1 MRTSFITRPTLIAI
15 CAALSACGGGGS
27 LDTASSAVSSADIA
41 QGTTTA
47 GSLATNLNGPVTTT
61 VGGSTST
68 SSGTTSPTG
77 PGVTSVQLTSSATTT
92 QTNAATTF
100 GQVFAQ
106 GDVPNG
112 STVVGKTASGAA
124 VPTQVDVKARHA
136 DGSVRHAVITVQLP
150 SAAANQ
156 SESVSL
162 VRSTAAA
169 TPAASTPAA
178 LLNSGFTASMSAT
191 IGGTVYTASADS
203 LLKSGKYTTWLS
215 GSLVNEWI
223 VSAPLK
229 SASGVEHPHLTA
241 QFAIRYYAGSKT
253 ARVDVTVENGW
264 AYEAAPQNATYN
276 AQVMVGGKSVYN
288 QAALTHYHHAR
299 WRKVFWWGN
308 EPKLDVKHN
317 IPYLIVTKAI
327 PNYDQTLGIKD
338 AAIASWNT
346 KWTSSKTG
354 PMNPGLGMAYMPTTG
369 ARPDL
374 GLMPAWSALYVLTMD
389 QRVKNITIGMSEQ
402 AGSWSAHY
410 RNKTTGRPVTL
421 AEFPYMTTLNA
432 PGDTLNPATK
442 KREAF
447 PDCPAAVCTTP
458 MTSDTAHQPGFSY
471 LPYLV
476 TGDYYHLE
484 ELEFWANFSS
494 FASNPA
500 YREWAKGLVK
510 SDQARGQAWTLRTL
524 AEAAYITP
532 DSDPQKAVFTAM
544 VNNNIG
550 WYNETYSNNAS
561 ANKLGV
567 LDSGHALTYDSSTAL
582 APWQDDFFTSVIGH
596 AVELGF
602 TNAQPLL
609 AWKSKFPVD
618 RMVGDGYCWI
628 QAPAYN
634 LKVRDTATAAFYTTI
649 SQVYQKNFDSTFTKL
664 ACGSAAMATSLKL
677 RTGEMVG
684 YVSADGAASII
695 QPALAYSASA
705 NANGKKAWALFAARP
720 FKPDYTS
727 QPQFAI
733 VPR

>member
-317 IPYLIVTKAI
+317 IPYLIATKAI

-354 PMNPGLGMAYMPTTG
+354 PMNPGLGHGLHADHGRTSRSRFDAGMERTVCADHGP
-369 ARPDL
+369 AREEHHDRHVRTSRFL
-374 GLMPAWSALYVLTMD
+374 VRALSQQD
-389 QRVKNITIGMSEQ
+389 HRPSGD
-402 AGSWSAHY
+402 AGGVPVHDDAE
-410 RNKTTGRPVTL
+410 RTGR
-421 AEFPYMTTLNA
+421 YSQS
-432 PGDTLNPATK
+432 G
-442 KREAF
+442 
-447 PDCPAAVCTTP
+447 
-458 MTSDTAHQPGFSY
+458 
-471 LPYLV
+471 
-476 TGDYYHLE
+476 
-484 ELEFWANFSS
+484 
-494 FASNPA
+494 
-500 YREWAKGLVK
+500 
-510 SDQARGQAWTLRTL
+510 DQAA
-524 AEAAYITP
+524 
-532 DSDPQKAVFTAM
+532 
-544 VNNNIG
+544 
-550 WYNETYSNNAS
+550 
-561 ANKLGV
+561 
-567 LDSGHALTYDSSTAL
+567 
-582 APWQDDFFTSVIGH
+582 
-596 AVELGF
+596 
-602 TNAQPLL
+602 
-609 AWKSKFPVD
+609 
-618 RMVGDGYCWI
+618 
-628 QAPAYN
+628 
-634 LKVRDTATAAFYTTI
+634 
-649 SQVYQKNFDSTFTKL
+649 
-664 ACGSAAMATSLKL
+664 
-677 RTGEMVG
+677 
-684 YVSADGAASII
+684 
-695 QPALAYSASA
+695 
-705 NANGKKAWALFAARP
+705 
-720 FKPDYTS
+720 
-727 QPQFAI
+727 
-733 VPR
+733 